1 LLGRD
6 DLDVEAISKFSS
18 VRANTEVISGRLNYE
33 ILIKTSGLM
42 QVGWST
48 L

>member
-18 VRANTEVISGRLNYE
+18 VRANTGVFSGRFYYE
-33 ILIKTSGLM
+33 ILLKTSGLM